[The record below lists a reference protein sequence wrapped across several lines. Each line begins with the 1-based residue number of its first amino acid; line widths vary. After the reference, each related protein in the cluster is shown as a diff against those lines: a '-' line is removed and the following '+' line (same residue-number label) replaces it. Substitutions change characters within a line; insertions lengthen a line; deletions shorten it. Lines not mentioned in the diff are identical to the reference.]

1 MDLEQKR
8 VAKEIGICLRRNAD
22 SFNNRERS
30 NPITAKYLEIVSSIV
45 EHTSRDLLMLIAV
58 VARIRDLT

>member
-22 SFNNRERS
+22 SFNNRERI
-30 NPITAKYLEIVSSIV
+30 NPITATYLEIVSSIV

>member
-8 VAKEIGICLRRNAD
+8 VAKEIGICLRRNAN

-30 NPITAKYLEIVSSIV
+30 NPITATYLETVSIIV
-45 EHTSRDLLMLIAV
+45 EHTSRGLLMLIAV

>member
-1 MDLEQKR
+1 MDLEQER

-30 NPITAKYLEIVSSIV
+30 NPITATYLEIVSNIV
-45 EHTSRDLLMLIAV
+45 EHTSRVLLMLTAV

>member
-30 NPITAKYLEIVSSIV
+30 SPITATYLEIVSSIV
-45 EHTSRDLLMLIAV
+45 EQTSRGLLMITAV